1 MIKQLTIS
9 SVYVLDQQQALD
21 FYCGTLGMEVA
32 DDLQFGPM
40 RWLTVRVPGDPT
52 RSVLLELPAPPSMS
66 EATAE
71 TVRELVSKGSAGG
84 HLFFTTDDCRKPFP
98 GLQAH
103 GTGSV
108 RCIRVDEVALAGIGW
123 HAEAVGAETAT
134 VDDLLPPALEPP
146 TPTTAGATS

>member
-1 MIKQLTIS
+1 MITQLTIS

-32 DDLQFGPM
+32 DDVQFGPM

-84 HLFFTTDDCRKPFP
+84 HLFFTTDDAVAEHARLRAAGVDVDPEPVVQPYGTDFGLRDPF
-98 GLQAH
+98 GNH
-103 GTGSV
+103 V
-108 RCIRVDEVALAGIGW
+108 RIAQ
-123 HAEAVGAETAT
+123 
-134 VDDLLPPALEPP
+134 P
-146 TPTTAGATS
+146 AGAPA